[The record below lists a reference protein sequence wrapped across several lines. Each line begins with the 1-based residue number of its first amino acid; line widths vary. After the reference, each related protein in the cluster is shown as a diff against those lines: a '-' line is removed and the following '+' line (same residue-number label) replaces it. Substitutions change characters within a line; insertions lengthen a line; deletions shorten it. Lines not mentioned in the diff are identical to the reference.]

1 MKKTLL
7 LIPAFLCFVLMS
19 TAQGPT
25 LTAANTTPQIGEL
38 FQNQFAKSANV
49 NDKSGG
55 ANQTWDYSN
64 LVDSNAIFNLL
75 AVTPAST
82 PFADSFPGSN
92 LAMKTVFDSAYLF
105 FNAQSSQLT
114 QLGVAGSDS
123 TILRYTTPRIYMP
136 YPFSYNSFY
145 TDSVVEVAAEFPVA
159 LRGKDSLSGD
169 GYGTLKTPLS
179 TYNNV
184 LRVKYIEH
192 FTYSYDTLGLKA
204 TVTISTTSYLYFTP
218 DTHAPLLSN
227 QLTQVR
233 TTESFL
239 GTILFD
245 TSIYNKYV
253 YYLKGVSLP
262 LSFVSFNASLNNRE
276 VALQWQTAQ
285 EINTD
290 NFNVQ
295 RSLTGTDF
303 TDVAAIKA
311 TGNSSAVS
319 QYNYTDMDF
328 IKSGVPSSVFYRI
341 KETDKDGKEFYSST
355 AVVHGTTSIVSLY
368 PNPVTNYLHLNIKDV
383 SVADAITMYDAKG
396 HLVKQFFNYQL
407 SQPIN
412 VSDLGKGSYFVQ
424 IKIKDKTTTT
434 TIIKQ

>member
-7 LIPAFLCFVLMS
+7 LIPAFLCFALMS
-19 TAQGPT
+19 IAQGPT
-25 LTAANTTPQIGEL
+25 LTATNLTPQIGEL
-38 FQNQFAKSANV
+38 FQSQFANAANV
-49 NDKSGG
+49 DDKSGG

-64 LVDSNAIFNLL
+64 LVDSNAIFNLI

-105 FNAQSSQLT
+105 FDAQTSQLT
-114 QLGVAGSDS
+114 ELGVAGSDS
-123 TILRYTTPRIYMP
+123 TILRFIKPKIYMP
-136 YPFSYNSFY
+136 YPFSYNSFF
-145 TDSVVEVAAEFPVA
+145 TDSVVEVAAQYPVE

-169 GYGTLKTPLS
+169 GYGTLKTPQS

-184 LRVKYIEH
+184 LRVKYIENIS
-192 FTYSYDTLGLKA
+192 YSYDTLGLKA
-204 TVTISTTSYLYFTP
+204 TVMIRTVSYLYFTP

-233 TTESFL
+233 TTQSFL
-239 GTILFD
+239 GTVIFD
-245 TSIYNKYV
+245 TSIYNRDI
-253 YYLKGVSLP
+253 YYLKGTSLP
-262 LSFVSFNASLNNRE
+262 LSFVSFNASLNNRKI
-276 VALQWQTAQ
+276 ALQWQTAQ

-290 NFNVQ
+290 NFSVQ
-295 RSLTGTDF
+295 RSLTGSDF
-303 TDVAAIKA
+303 TDVAAVKA
-311 TGNSSAVS
+311 TGNSSAIS
-319 QYNYTDMDF
+319 QYNYTDIDF
-328 IKSGVPSSVFYRI
+328 VKSGVPPSVFYRI

-355 AVVHGTTSIVSLY
+355 AVVHGNTNIVSLY

-383 SVADAITMYDAKG
+383 SVADAITIYDAKG
-396 HLVKQFFNYQL
+396 HLIKQFFNYQV

-412 VSDLGKGSYFVQ
+412 VSDIGKGSYFVQ

-434 TIIKQ
+434 TVVKQ